1 MLNEITYMGRR
12 FVNRLTAR
20 RASHALHALDSRML
34 KDIGLHRSHITM
46 IANGVDRPYRRA
58 A

>member
-20 RASHALHALDSRML
+20 RASHVLHALDSRML

>member
-1 MLNEITYMGRR
+1 MLNEITCIGRR

-20 RASHALHALDSRML
+20 RTSHALHSLDNRML

-46 IANGVDRPYRRA
+46 IANGVDGPYRRA